1 MDPLCHV
8 YGAIYY
14 ILNAYLLVMLIYALV
29 SWVPSI
35 RGRWTDI
42 IARLVEPVLVPIRRV
57 IPPLGGFDLSFLIV
71 ILVIQYVNNSIVRQ
85 YSCSAF

>member
-8 YGAIYY
+8 YGVIYY

-29 SWVPSI
+29 SWI
-35 RGRWTDI
+35 
-42 IARLVEPVLVPIRRV
+42 PVRRI